1 MQLIA
6 AILAARPDR
15 TQECILSAPLGTT
28 RLVSVLD
35 DPRDAVRNGM
45 IVPKSFNISHLM
57 FCIVGILLLTD
68 ITQYSTELQKL
79 VAFENCF
86 DRIFAVIESDGGLS
100 QGGIVVQDCLS
111 LLANL
116 IRFNSSNQS
125 LFRESGGVSILAKLL
140 PSRSRTEVQAQD
152 NDYWESPQKDKNIWG
167 TLALL
172 RLFLV
177 KGSVGTQA
185 NQNSF
190 YKYGILQKILD
201 LAFETSTA
209 FPIKAEVNKFI
220 PLEEYELM
228 I

>member
-1 MQLIA
+1 M
-6 AILAARPDR
+6 
-15 TQECILSAPLGTT
+15 
-28 RLVSVLD
+28 
-35 DPRDAVRNGM
+35 
-45 IVPKSFNISHLM
+45 
-57 FCIVGILLLTD
+57 LLTD

-100 QGGIVVQDCLS
+100 QGGIVIQDCLS

-125 LFRESGGVSILAKLL
+125 LFRESGGVLRLAKLL
-140 PSRSRTEVQAQD
+140 PSYSRTEIQAQD
-152 NDYWESPQKDKNIWG
+152 DNDWESPQKDKNIWG

-177 KGSVGTQA
+177 KGSIGTQA

-190 YKYGILQKILD
+190 YKYGILQKVLD
-201 LAFETSTA
+201 LAFKTGIPV
-209 FPIKAEVNKFI
+209 PIKAEVRNI
-220 PLEEYELM
+220 NL